1 MAKEYIPLNAFIKI
15 KFLIPTGGQAKVII
29 RSGAVKVNGEVET
42 RNKKKLVD
50 NDIVEYNGKK
60 FTVSLK
66 DW

>member
-1 MAKEYIPLNAFIKI
+1 MQKEFITLNTFIKI

-29 RSGAVKVNGEVET
+29 RSGAVKVNNELET
-42 RNKKKLVD
+42 RNKKKLID

>member
-1 MAKEYIPLNAFIKI
+1 MDKEYITLNTFIKI

-29 RSGAVKVNGEVET
+29 RSGAVKVNGIAET

-50 NDIVEYNGKK
+50 NDIIEYNGNK